1 MVPQVGNSRFICPKC
16 LKGYPNNKALQRHLW
31 DQHKRKLDPVVGPN
45 RHLKGICVDFE
56 RDIFMVSSTFSVTMH
71 PIYCVHKTHTHHDGI
86 PVPSSCEI
94 NECMD
99 GTRVARQ
106 SSHPAFEC
114 ILLQRAQYALTF
126 KIPDVLRD
134 NSLEEFA
141 GGQLK

>member
-1 MVPQVGNSRFICPKC
+1 M
-16 LKGYPNNKALQRHLW
+16 QRHLW
-31 DQHKRKLDPVVGPN
+31 DPVVGPN

-56 RDIFMVSSTFSVTMH
+56 RDIFMVSSTFSGTMH
-71 PIYCVHKTHTHHDGI
+71 PIYCVHKTHHDGI

-126 KIPDVLRD
+126 KIPYVLRD

-141 GGQLK
+141 GGQLKYITEK